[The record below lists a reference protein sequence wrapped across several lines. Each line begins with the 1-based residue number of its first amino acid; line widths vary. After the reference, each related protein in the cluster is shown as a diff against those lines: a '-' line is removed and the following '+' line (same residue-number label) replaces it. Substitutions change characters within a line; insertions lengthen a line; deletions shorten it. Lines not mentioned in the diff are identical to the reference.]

1 MNNLLDKMSITEKRA
16 VVDKSIKS
24 ILDNYDI
31 DWTEQILFSWN
42 WTSLF
47 EQLDPLNVY
56 GERGVRFKNISTK
69 KVSDDIA
76 SKFYFISEKS
86 KYHGVKNDSFIL
98 ELSVII
104 PGTTRAD
111 PYRIVV
117 SNLCPDNTL
126 ITKYDLHPQ
135 VGKWNNGLR

>member
-1 MNNLLDKMSITEKRA
+1 MNNLLDKMSITDKRA

-24 ILDNYDI
+24 ILDNCDI
-31 DWTEQILFSWN
+31 DWTVQILFSWN

-76 SKFYFISEKS
+76 SKFYLFSIHLLK
-86 KYHGVKNDSFIL
+86 KL
-98 ELSVII
+98 L
-104 PGTTRAD
+104 
-111 PYRIVV
+111 
-117 SNLCPDNTL
+117 
-126 ITKYDLHPQ
+126 
-135 VGKWNNGLR
+135 